1 MKNIAKTAALAWRYL
16 WSRPLAAAL
25 NLLLLTLGLAAIT
38 LVLLVSTQLDQAFE
52 RDLDGIDLVVGAKGS
67 PLQLILAGV
76 FHIDVPTG
84 NIPLQ
89 EVQDLQSNPLVSQ
102 VIPLSLGDSY
112 QGFRIVGTTPD
123 YPAHYRA
130 ELAQGALWQQPM
142 DAVLGAT
149 VARSVVQPGREG
161 EPLVGATFV
170 GTHGLGAGGH
180 AHGDHPYR
188 VSGVL
193 APCGC
198 VLDRLILTSTE
209 SVWLVHETATA
220 DDPEDLEILKQ
231 EREVTVA
238 LVRYRTPLAAVSLPR
253 AINANTS
260 MQAAAPAIEVTRLL
274 RLLGVG
280 ADVLRAFGGVLL
292 AVAALSVFIALWNA
306 VRERRFDLAM
316 LRMLGAPRAAW
327 PGWCCARH
335 CGWRPWPAPW
345 ACCWA
350 TAWRTRWA
358 GRCRRRGCC
367 RSPGP
372 CGCPKRPGCPCW
384 RAWWLRWRPCCR
396 PCRLTAPMWPTCWC
410 SLDRYVFC
418 CPLISPE
425 RNHHEKTV
433 DGFVPG
439 PLAADQR
446 CSLGPGPL

>member
-25 NLLLLTLGLAAIT
+25 NLLLLALGLAAIT
-38 LVLLVSTQLDQAFE
+38 LVLLVSTQLDRAFE
-52 RDLDGIDLVVGAKGS
+52 RDLEGIDLVVGAKGS

-89 EVQDLQSNPLVSQ
+89 EVQALQQNPLVAQ
-102 VIPLSLGDSY
+102 VVPLSLGDSY
-112 QGFRIVGTTPD
+112 QGYRIVGTTPD
-123 YPAHYRA
+123 YVAHYRA
-130 ELAQGALWQQPM
+130 TLAEGALWQQPM
-142 DAVLGAT
+142 DAVLGASA
-149 VARSVVQPGREG
+149 ARGIVKQGHAG
-161 EPLVGATFV
+161 QPLVGATFI
-170 GTHGLGAGGH
+170 GSHGLGGGGH

-209 SVWLVHETATA
+209 SVWQVHEAATA

-316 LRMLGAPRAAW
+316 LRMLGAP
-327 PGWCCARH
+327 PGRV
-335 CGWRPWPAPW
+335 
-345 ACCWA
+345 
-350 TAWRTRWA
+350 A
-358 GRCRRRGCC
+358 GLVLCEAL
-367 RSPGP
+367 
-372 CGCPKRPGCPCW
+372 W
-384 RAWWLRWRPCCR
+384 
-396 PCRLTAPMWPTCWC
+396 
-410 SLDRYVFC
+410 
-418 CPLISPE
+418 
-425 RNHHEKTV
+425 
-433 DGFVPG
+433 
-439 PLAADQR
+439 LAALA
-446 CSLGPGPL
+446 CALGLLLGHGLAHALGWALQAQGLLPVTGAVWLPQEAGVPLLAGLVAALAALLPAMQAYRTDVADLLVQP

>member
-38 LVLLVSTQLDQAFE
+38 LVLLVSNQLDRAFE
-52 RDLDGIDLVVGAKGS
+52 RDLEGIDLVVGAKGS

-89 EVQDLQSNPLVSQ
+89 EVQALKQNPLVAQ
-102 VIPLSLGDSY
+102 VVPLSLGDSY
-112 QGFRIVGTTPD
+112 QGYRIVGTTPD
-123 YPAHYRA
+123 YVAHYRA
-130 ELAQGALWQQPM
+130 TLAEGALWQQPM
-142 DAVLGAT
+142 DAVLGASA
-149 VARSVVQPGREG
+149 ARGIVKLDHAGQ
-161 EPLVGATFV
+161 PLVGATFI
-170 GTHGLGAGGH
+170 GSHGLGGGGH

-209 SVWLVHETATA
+209 SVWQVHEAATA

-260 MQAAAPAIEVTRLL
+260 MQAAVPAMEVTRLL

-316 LRMLGAPRAAW
+316 LRMLGAP
-327 PGWCCARH
+327 PGRV
-335 CGWRPWPAPW
+335 
-345 ACCWA
+345 
-350 TAWRTRWA
+350 A
-358 GRCRRRGCC
+358 GLVLCEAL
-367 RSPGP
+367 
-372 CGCPKRPGCPCW
+372 W
-384 RAWWLRWRPCCR
+384 
-396 PCRLTAPMWPTCWC
+396 
-410 SLDRYVFC
+410 
-418 CPLISPE
+418 
-425 RNHHEKTV
+425 
-433 DGFVPG
+433 
-439 PLAADQR
+439 LAALA
-446 CSLGPGPL
+446 CALGLLLGHGLAHALGWALQAQGLLPVTGAVWLPEEAGVPLLAGLVAALAALLPAMQAYRTDVADLLVQP